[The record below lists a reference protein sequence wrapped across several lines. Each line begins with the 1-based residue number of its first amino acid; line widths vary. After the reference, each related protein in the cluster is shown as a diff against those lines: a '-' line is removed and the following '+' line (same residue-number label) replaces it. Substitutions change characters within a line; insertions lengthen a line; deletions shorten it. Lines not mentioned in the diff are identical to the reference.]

1 MEKKWYYAILI
12 IFTTCGFSFS
22 SWISRT
28 PELRDALH
36 ASAGTMGVIL
46 LGLSMGSIL
55 GLVLSNVFVRARG
68 GRFAIMT
75 SAFFMFGGF
84 LTLATGA
91 MVASQIV
98 VFVALFIF
106 GMGAGMCN
114 VAMNLEGTEIEYR
127 IKKTILPVLHAAFS
141 IGTLVGAGV
150 GVLFIKLGVSVSVH
164 LVIVACLLFAI
175 LMVSTRFVPAGIGK
189 ESAADKKANAEESAA
204 DKRLWLNKRTVALA
218 IMGLCLAF
226 VEGSA
231 NDWIPL
237 AMVDGYDVSHSLSTV
252 IYGVFLA
259 GMISGRLVSGR
270 LIDTYGRVL
279 LLRVAVA
286 LAAIGLLLVILKIS
300 VVVCVIA
307 IFLWGAGASLGF
319 PMAISAAGDESQY
332 AVKRVSLVTLAGYSA
347 SLAGPPILGFL
358 ANLFGL
364 LNAFI
369 FVLVAI
375 CVAGIFTSNVA
386 KIRQTS

>member
-1 MEKKWYYAILI
+1 MEKKWYYAILV

-28 PELRDALH
+28 PELRDILQATT
-36 ASAGTMGVIL
+36 GTMGIIL

-55 GLVLSNVFVRARG
+55 GLVLANVFVRARG

-84 LTLATGA
+84 ITLATGA
-91 MVASQIV
+91 LIAGQIV
-98 VFVALFIF
+98 VFIALFVF

-141 IGTLVGAGV
+141 IGTLAGAGV
-150 GVLFIKLGVSVSVH
+150 GVLFIKFGISVSLH
-164 LVIVACLLFAI
+164 LTIVACLLFAM
-175 LMVSTRFVPAGIGK
+175 LMISTRFVPAGIGK
-189 ESAADKKANAEESAA
+189 DSVADKKASAEASPS

-218 IMGLCLAF
+218 IMALCLAF

-237 AMVDGYDVSHSLSTV
+237 AMVDGYNVSHSFSTI
-252 IYGVFLA
+252 IYGVFLT

-279 LLRVAVA
+279 LLRIAVA

-300 VVVCVIA
+300 IVLCVIA
-307 IFLWGAGASLGF
+307 IFLWGLGASLGF
-319 PMAISAAGDESQY
+319 PMTISAAGDESQY
-332 AVKRVSLVTLAGYSA
+332 AVKRVSLVTLAGYGA
-347 SLAGPPILGFL
+347 SLAGPPLLGFL
-358 ANLFGL
+358 ANYFGL

-369 FVLVAI
+369 FVLIAI
-375 CVAGIFTSNVA
+375 CVAGLFTSNVA

>member
-36 ASAGTMGVIL
+36 ATTGTMGVIL

-55 GLVLSNVFVRARG
+55 GLVLANFFVRARG

-75 SAFFMFGGF
+75 SAFFMFSGF
-84 LTLATGA
+84 IALSIGA
-91 MVASQIV
+91 LVASQIV
-98 VFVALFIF
+98 VFAALFIF

-127 IKKTILPVLHAAFS
+127 IKKTILPVLHAMFS
-141 IGTLVGAGV
+141 IGTLAGAGV
-150 GVLFIKLGVSVSVH
+150 GAICIKLDISVSWH
-164 LVIVACLLFAI
+164 LTVVACLLFAT
-175 LMVSTRFVPAGIGK
+175 LMISTRFVPAGIGK
-189 ESAADKKANAEESAA
+189 DSEADKMASIEEKTA
-204 DKRLWLNKRTVALA
+204 DRRLWLNKRTVALA
-218 IMGLCLAF
+218 IMALCLAF

-237 AMVDGYDVSHSLSTV
+237 AMVDGYDVSHSFSTI
-252 IYGVFLA
+252 IYGVFLT
-259 GMISGRLVSGR
+259 GMISGRSVSGR

-279 LLRVAVA
+279 LLRIAVV

-300 VVVCVIA
+300 IVLCVIA
-307 IFLWGAGASLGF
+307 IFLWGLGASLGF
-319 PMAISAAGDESQY
+319 PMTISAAGDESEF
-332 AVKRVSLVTLAGYSA
+332 AVRRVSLVTLAGYSA
-347 SLAGPPILGFL
+347 SLAGPPLLGFL
-358 ANLFGL
+358 ANHFGL

-369 FVLVAI
+369 FVLIAI
-375 CVAGIFTSNVA
+375 CVAGLFTSNVA
-386 KIRQTS
+386 KVRQAS

>member
-36 ASAGTMGVIL
+36 ATTGTMGIIL

-55 GLVLSNVFVRARG
+55 GLVLANVFVRARG

-75 SAFFMFGGF
+75 SAFFMLGGF
-84 LTLATGA
+84 IMLSIGA
-91 MVASQIV
+91 LMAGQLV

-127 IKKTILPVLHAAFS
+127 IQKTILPVLHAAFS
-141 IGTLVGAGV
+141 IGTLAGAGI
-150 GVLFIKLGVSVSVH
+150 GAIFIKLGISVSLH
-164 LVIVACLLFAI
+164 LTIVACLLFAI
-175 LMVSTRFVPAGIGK
+175 LMISTRFVPAGIGK
-189 ESAADKKANAEESAA
+189 DSVEDKKAGTEERTM
-204 DKRLWLNKRTVALA
+204 DRRLWLNKRTIALA
-218 IMGLCLAF
+218 IMALCLAF

-237 AMVDGYDVSHSLSTV
+237 AMVDGYNVSHSFSTI
-252 IYGVFLA
+252 IYGVFLT

-279 LLRVAVA
+279 LLRIAVA

-300 VVVCVIA
+300 IVLCVIA
-307 IFLWGAGASLGF
+307 IFLWGLGASLGF
-319 PMAISAAGDESQY
+319 PMTISAAGDESEY
-332 AVKRVSLVTLAGYSA
+332 AVRRVSLVTLAGYSA
-347 SLAGPPILGFL
+347 SLAGPPLLGFL
-358 ANLFGL
+358 ANHFGL

-369 FVLVAI
+369 FVLIAI
-375 CVAGIFTSNVA
+375 CVAGLFTSNVA
-386 KIRQTS
+386 KIRQAS

>member
-36 ASAGTMGVIL
+36 ATTGTMGVIL

-55 GLVLSNVFVRARG
+55 GLVLANFFVRARG

-75 SAFFMFGGF
+75 SAFFMFSGF
-84 LTLATGA
+84 IALSIGA
-91 MVASQIV
+91 LVASQIV
-98 VFVALFIF
+98 VFAALFIF

-127 IKKTILPVLHAAFS
+127 IKKTILPVLHAMFS
-141 IGTLVGAGV
+141 IGTLAGAGV
-150 GVLFIKLGVSVSVH
+150 GAICIKLGISVSWH
-164 LVIVACLLFAI
+164 LTVVACLLFAT
-175 LMVSTRFVPAGIGK
+175 LMISTRFVPAGIGK
-189 ESAADKKANAEESAA
+189 DSEADKMASIEEKTA
-204 DKRLWLNKRTVALA
+204 DRRLWLNKRTVALA
-218 IMGLCLAF
+218 IMALCLAF

-237 AMVDGYDVSHSLSTV
+237 AMVDGYDVSHSFSTI
-252 IYGVFLA
+252 IYGVFLT
-259 GMISGRLVSGR
+259 GMISGRSVSGR

-279 LLRVAVA
+279 LLRIAVV

-300 VVVCVIA
+300 IVLCVIA
-307 IFLWGAGASLGF
+307 IFLWGLGASLGF
-319 PMAISAAGDESQY
+319 PMTISAAGDESEF
-332 AVKRVSLVTLAGYSA
+332 AVRRVSLVTLAGYSA
-347 SLAGPPILGFL
+347 SLAGPPLLGFL
-358 ANLFGL
+358 ANHFGL

-369 FVLVAI
+369 FVLIAI
-375 CVAGIFTSNVA
+375 CVAGLFTSNVA
-386 KIRQTS
+386 KVRQAS